1 MSAHRQA
8 AAAQALLL
16 LRLGAE
22 LAITRLYALLFHGKW
37 TIDLHVRKQMQLL
50 VVGVCNTGGEKSIKC
65 VCRRQQQKWV
75 KFMQIHCAALFG
87 RNCR

>member
-37 TIDLHVRKQMQLL
+37 TIDLHGEEEEEQEQEEDAAVSC
-50 VVGVCNTGGEKSIKC
+50 GCCN
-65 VCRRQQQKWV
+65 
-75 KFMQIHCAALFG
+75 
-87 RNCR
+87 